1 MSAHSVLSADSATD
15 SREEFL
21 RRAAEIIGAEH
32 VVRPDVQ
39 DGYLDPYPLNHG
51 RSAWPGVRP
60 ASTEEVQALVRLA
73 GETGTPLWTFSCGKN
88 LGYGG
93 PEPRDHGMVV
103 LDLSRMNRILA
114 VDDRLGYA
122 VVEPGVTFFDLF
134 EYIREHGLNLWM
146 SVPALGWGSI
156 LGNMLDRGYGMTPM
170 GDHVK
175 SLCGVEVVLP
185 DGDLLRTGM
194 GAMDGTDLG
203 PIFQGGFGPT
213 LDGLFTQSN
222 LGVVVSGG
230 LWLMP
235 APQAF
240 ANGDVMVERE
250 EDLPA
255 LIDVLT
261 QLRREDIIQNNAL
274 CGNVV
279 RAATMRGSRKDF
291 WDGEGSI
298 PDWRLEEMR
307 RDFGI
312 GQWNAK
318 FGLYG
323 DPGLVR
329 RRLEIVR
336 DRVAAA
342 VPGAVVDARVYEGE
356 EGRRLDHERIAEADR
371 TQMAG
376 VPTLK
381 PLSTVAWASENG
393 GHIDAAPI
401 IPARGEEVYAFYQE
415 AKALYAEYGFDLYI
429 GYHLYPRHMVHVTMI
444 FFERGNEEML
454 ARARAL
460 YARLLD
466 AARSHGY
473 APYRSHVDYMDRIAA
488 GFDFND
494 HAALRFQERLKD
506 AVDPRGIIAP
516 GKQGVWPAR
525 FRAARTSEAGT
536 PAQAEGEVGA
546 ATTVR

>member
-1 MSAHSVLSADSATD
+1 MSSVAASEAPVTTD
-15 SREEFL
+15 PREVFL
-21 RRAAEIIGAEH
+21 QRAAAVVGPEN
-32 VVRPDVQ
+32 VVRPHAEE
-39 DGYLDPYPLNHG
+39 GYIDPYPLQAG
-51 RSAWPGVRP
+51 RAKWPGVRP
-60 ASTEEVQALVRLA
+60 ANTSEVQELVRLA
-73 GETGTPLWTFSCGKN
+73 AETGTPLWTFSCGKN

-93 PEPRDHGMVV
+93 PEPRDHGMVA
-103 LDLSRMNRILA
+103 LDLSRMNRILK
-114 VDDRLGYA
+114 VDARLGYA

-134 EYIREHGLNLWM
+134 DHIREHGLDLWM
-146 SVPALGWGSI
+146 SVPALGWGSV

-175 SLCGVEVVLP
+175 NLCGLEVVLP

-194 GAMDGTDLG
+194 GAMEGTDLG

-240 ANGDVMVERE
+240 ANGDIMVERE

-261 QLRREDIIQNNAL
+261 QLRREDIVQNNAL

-279 RAATMRGSRKDF
+279 RAATMRGSRRDF

-298 PDWRLEEMR
+298 PDWRLDEMR
-307 RDFGI
+307 REFGI

-323 DPGLVR
+323 DPRLVR
-329 RRLEIVR
+329 QRLEIVR
-336 DRVAAA
+336 ERVTAAIPDA
-342 VPGAVVDARVYEGE
+342 RVDARVYEGE
-356 EGRRLDHERIAEADR
+356 EGRRLEHERIAEADR

-376 VPTLK
+376 VPTLR
-381 PLSTVAWASENG
+381 PLSTVAWAADDG

-401 IPARGEEVYAFYQE
+401 IPARGEEVYAFYRE

-454 ARARAL
+454 ARAREL
-460 YARLLD
+460 YSRLLD
-466 AARSHGY
+466 AARARGY

-494 HAALRFQERLKD
+494 HAALRFQEKLKD
-506 AVDPRGIIAP
+506 AVDPLGIIAP

-525 FRAARTSEAGT
+525 LRDHSVKENSLDRIIG
-536 PAQAEGEVGA
+536 
-546 ATTVR
+546 

>member
-1 MSAHSVLSADSATD
+1 MEPNMSSVAASESLVTTDPRETFLS
-15 SREEFL
+15 
-21 RRAAEIIGAEH
+21 RAAAVVGPEN
-32 VVRPDVQ
+32 VVRPHAEA
-39 DGYLDPYPLNHG
+39 GYIDPYPLQAG
-51 RSAWPGVRP
+51 RAKWPGVRP
-60 ASTEEVQALVRLA
+60 ANTSEVQELVRLA

-93 PEPRDHGMVV
+93 PEPRDHGMVA
-103 LDLSRMNRILA
+103 LDLSRMNRILK
-114 VDDRLGYA
+114 VDARLGYA

-134 EYIREHGLNLWM
+134 EYLREQGIDLWM
-146 SVPALGWGSI
+146 SVPALGWGSV

-175 SLCGVEVVLP
+175 NLCGLEVVLP

-194 GAMDGTDLG
+194 GAMEGTDLG

-235 APQAF
+235 APQAY
-240 ANGDVMVERE
+240 ANGDIMVERE

-261 QLRREDIIQNNAL
+261 QLRREDIVQNNAL

-298 PDWRLEEMR
+298 PDWRLDEMR
-307 RDFGI
+307 REFGI

-323 DPGLVR
+323 EPRLVR
-329 RRLEIVR
+329 QRLDIVR
-336 DRVAAA
+336 ERVTAAIPDA
-342 VPGAVVDARVYEGE
+342 RVDARVYEGE
-356 EGRRLDHERIAEADR
+356 EGRRLEHERIAEADR
-371 TQMAG
+371 AQMAG
-376 VPTLK
+376 VPTLR
-381 PLSTVAWASENG
+381 PLSTVAWAADDG

-401 IPARGEEVYAFYQE
+401 IPARGEEVYAFYRE

-454 ARARAL
+454 GRACEL
-460 YARLLD
+460 YGRLLD
-466 AARSHGY
+466 AARAHGY

-494 HAALRFQERLKD
+494 HAALRFQEKLKD
-506 AVDPRGIIAP
+506 AVDPLGIIAP

-525 FRAARTSEAGT
+525 LRDHSVKENSLDRIIG
-536 PAQAEGEVGA
+536 
-546 ATTVR
+546 